1 MSLKKLLKKF
11 MDKILKFLKS
21 LNKKDQLKIDK
32 IFDDII
38 DNKLKNYKIVKLK
51 GFKDYYRIKFKK
63 IRIVFQK
70 NDKSNQVINIQFRKD
85 IYKK

>member
-1 MSLKKLLKKF
+1 
-11 MDKILKFLKS
+11 MDKILKFLKQ
-21 LNKKDQLKIDK
+21 LNKKDQSKIDQ

-63 IRIVFQK
+63 IRIVYQK
-70 NDKSNQVINIQFRKD
+70 NKETNEVINIQFRKN
-85 IYKK
+85 IYNK